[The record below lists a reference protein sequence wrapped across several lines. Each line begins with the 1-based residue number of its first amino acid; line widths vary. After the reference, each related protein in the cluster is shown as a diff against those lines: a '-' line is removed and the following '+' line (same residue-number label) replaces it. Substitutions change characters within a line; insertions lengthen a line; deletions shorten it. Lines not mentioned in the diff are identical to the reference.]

1 MNFLRTSTF
10 IALLAGATL
19 VNAACDTPAVP
30 SAPDGSTATL
40 DEMIAGQQAVKAFQA
55 EAQEYRI
62 CLDEEMLIS
71 KAAAGEGDSEAKE
84 DYKAQTDA
92 YNASVSAEESVA
104 GAFNSAIGAY
114 KAANPK

>member
-19 VNAACDTPAVP
+19 ANAACDTPEMP
-30 SAPDGSTATL
+30 SAPDGSTATM

-55 EAQEYRI
+55 DSLEYRG
-62 CLDEEMLIS
+62 CLDEVMLS
-71 KAAAGEGDSEAKE
+71 LEHDLER
-84 DYKAQTDA
+84 YQTQTEA

-104 GAFNSAIGAY
+104 GAFNSAIAAY